1 MNYFVPTFPINCFQ
15 SFEIALTCFPC
26 ILDDNRSV
34 YDASQ
39 TFSPHR
45 IHSNCLRPD
54 DSETLSARFQSK
66 KIDLQ
71 SASRKLKKI
80 VCPQASMY
88 LQPCFVQIS
97 RFALIPKM
105 LWFKIY
111 LIWSSTWDFFGY
123 NLTSAKVLRDHP
135 KIGVPSS

>member
-1 MNYFVPTFPINCFQ
+1 MFPLHPDLFL
-15 SFEIALTCFPC
+15 S
-26 ILDDNRSV
+26 DNRSV
-34 YDASQ
+34 CDASH

-45 IHSNCLRPD
+45 IHSNCLRPG

-123 NLTSAKVLRDHP
+123 NLTSAKVLRESP
-135 KIGVPSS
+135 KNWRALKLACIFQDLLTKYC

>member
-1 MNYFVPTFPINCFQ
+1 MTTPPINCFQ
-15 SFEIALTCFPC
+15 SFGNPLTSLHC
-26 ILDDNRSV
+26 ILDENRSV
-34 YDASQ
+34 LDASQ
-39 TFSPHR
+39 TLSSHR
-45 IHSNCLRPD
+45 IHSNCQRSD
-54 DSETLSARFQSK
+54 VSETLSARFRSK